1 MLQNKDIN
9 LIPRIIVL
17 SLILLTI
24 LFSNNLVSLV
34 LLFIYFALIS
44 ANECNMKTIILLL
57 LDLFGLCIVFSL
69 NNYTFFKT
77 LLVISYIYIFYLF
90 YKTSKK
96 EVTKT
101 VITSDD
107 EKAYKNVDE
116 ELQNGD
122 ILNNEDKEQINRN
135 LEYKIFQ
142 DKYEKKENRFI
153 RFYGSRNSKKEGI
166 LEQFNLINILYII
179 FNILVLLIIIMV
191 K

>member
-17 SLILLTI
+17 SLFILTI
-24 LFSNNLVSLV
+24 LFTNNLVSLV

-44 ANECNMKTIILLL
+44 ANDYSTKTLALILFDLL
-57 LDLFGLCIVFSL
+57 GLCILFSL
-69 NNYTFFKT
+69 NNPTLFKLSLT
-77 LLVISYIYIFYLF
+77 LSYLF
-90 YKTSKK
+90 IYYALYKNKEK
-96 EVTKT
+96 EVSKT

-107 EKAYKNVDE
+107 EKTYKNVDE

>member
-17 SLILLTI
+17 SLFILTI
-24 LFSNNLVSLV
+24 LFTNNLVSLV

-44 ANECNMKTIILLL
+44 ANDYSTKTIALILFDLL
-57 LDLFGLCIVFSL
+57 GLCILFSL
-69 NNYTFFKT
+69 NNPTLFK
-77 LLVISYIYIFYLF
+77 LSLILSYLF
-90 YKTSKK
+90 IYYALYKNKEK
-96 EVTKT
+96 EVSKT

>member
-17 SLILLTI
+17 SLFILTI
-24 LFSNNLVSLV
+24 LFTNNLVSLV

-44 ANECNMKTIILLL
+44 ANDYSTKTIALILFDLL
-57 LDLFGLCIVFSL
+57 GLCILFSL
-69 NNYTFFKT
+69 NNPTLFK
-77 LLVISYIYIFYLF
+77 LSLILSYLF
-90 YKTSKK
+90 IYYTLYKNKEK
-96 EVTKT
+96 EVSKT

>member
-17 SLILLTI
+17 SLFILTI
-24 LFSNNLVSLV
+24 LFTNNLVSLV

-44 ANECNMKTIILLL
+44 ANDYSTKTIALILFDLL
-57 LDLFGLCIVFSL
+57 GLCILFSL
-69 NNYTFFKT
+69 NNPTLFK
-77 LLVISYIYIFYLF
+77 LSLIISYIFIYYAL
-90 YKTSKK
+90 YKNKEK
-96 EVTKT
+96 EVSKT
-101 VITSDD
+101 IITSDD
-107 EKAYKNVDE
+107 KKAYKNVDE